1 MFQVEDIAALPQS
14 LIFGQGMHLASED
27 MQITRRVIFYGGGGI
42 RYCPSL
48 SIYFLIKLLNL
59 LPKGK
64 TKQDVGTSIKKYRQS
79 FKRIVEFV
87 NRTLRE
93 ENLVGYPQRELK
105 LETLWRFFRNH
116 LHKTLWKKKY

>member
-1 MFQVEDIAALPQS
+1 M
-14 LIFGQGMHLASED
+14 
-27 MQITRRVIFYGGGGI
+27 
-42 RYCPSL
+42 
-48 SIYFLIKLLNL
+48 KLLNL
-59 LPKGK
+59 LPKGKK

-87 NRTLRE
+87 NKTLPE

-116 LHKTLWKKKY
+116 LHKTLWKKKYEDL